1 MRVYARSIQR
11 PDKISDEQLEH
22 LAERIRREQ
31 DTRSEIEAWQITRA
45 AMQRWR
51 WGSRPRVAS

>member
-11 PDKISDEQLEH
+11 PDKISDEQLKH

-31 DTRSEIEAWQITRA
+31 NSRSEAEAWRITQA